1 MASSVLSSRHGEQ
14 RTEESETIVD
24 VTVEQPLDALFPHL
38 VALRRHFHQNP
49 ELAYEEVGTAQKI
62 GEELERLGIPYDYPG
77 KGGGVVGRLEG
88 TRPGRTIALRAEMDA
103 LPCQERTGLPFASRV
118 PDRMHACGHDVHM
131 AMLIG
136 AATLLK
142 AQPPEGAVLFV
153 FQPAEES
160 GNGACAVMQTDALDT
175 VEAIFAG
182 HVTHHY
188 RLGEIMVSPG
198 TITAHADR
206 FTIHVRGKGGH
217 GARPHEAVDAVVVTS
232 LLIAAIQTLVS
243 RGANPVHPSVV
254 TIGSVRAGTAHN
266 VIAEDAVLEGTV
278 RTTRPDAR
286 DQIVDGLHRI
296 ADAFGRIHGAEIT
309 VSFGE
314 SSPPVVNT
322 TPETDTARRAA
333 VHVVGSESVV
343 EQEYPSMGAED
354 FSFYLE
360 KMPGCYVRIGTRGS
374 DDEYVPLH
382 SPLFDVD
389 ENVLKIGAKFFDR
402 VAREALRDEP

>member
-1 MASSVLSSRHGEQ
+1 M
-14 RTEESETIVD
+14 D
-24 VTVEQPLDALFPHL
+24 VSTKATLDALFPHL
-38 VALRRHFHQNP
+38 VTLRRHFHQNP
-49 ELAYEEVGTAQKI
+49 ELAFEEVGTAQRI
-62 GEELERLGIPYDYPG
+62 IEELDRIGIPYDYPG

-103 LPCQERTGLPFASRV
+103 LSCQERTGLPFASVV

-131 AMLIG
+131 AMVLG
-136 AATLLK
+136 AANLLQ
-142 AQPPEGAVLFV
+142 AEPPEGTVLFV
-153 FQPAEES
+153 FQPAEET
-160 GNGACAVMQTDALDT
+160 GNGACTVVDSTALDG

-206 FTIHVRGKGGH
+206 FTIRVRGKGGH

-232 LLIAAIQTLVS
+232 FLITAIQTLVS

-254 TIGSVRAGTAHN
+254 TIGSIRAGTAHN

-296 ADAFGRIHGAEIT
+296 AGAFGHLHGAEIT

-314 SSPPVVNT
+314 SAPPVVNT
-322 TPETDTARRAA
+322 DRETETARRAA
-333 VHVVGSESVV
+333 KHVVGDEAVV

-354 FSFYLE
+354 FSFYLD
-360 KMPGCYVRIGTRGS
+360 KIPGCYVRIGTRGPN
-374 DDEYVPLH
+374 DEYIPLH

-389 ENVLKIGAKFFDR
+389 ESVLTTGAAFFDR
-402 VAREALRDEP
+402 VAREAVRDGQ

>member
-1 MASSVLSSRHGEQ
+1 MNTQA
-14 RTEESETIVD
+14 T
-24 VTVEQPLDALFPHL
+24 LDALFPHL

-62 GEELERLGIPYDYPG
+62 MEELGRLGIPYDYPG

-118 PDRMHACGHDVHM
+118 PDQMHACGHDVHM
-131 AMLIG
+131 TMLLG

-142 AQPPEGAVLFV
+142 AQPPEGTVLFV

-160 GNGACAVMQTDALDT
+160 GNGACAVIQSKALDK

-206 FTIHVRGKGGH
+206 FTIRVRGKGGH

-232 LLIAAIQTLVS
+232 LLITAIQTLVS

-254 TIGSVRAGTAHN
+254 TIGSIRAGTAHN
-266 VIAEDAVLEGTV
+266 VIAENAVLEGTI
-278 RTTRPDAR
+278 RTTRRDAR

-296 ADAFGRIHGAEIT
+296 ADAFGRLHGAEIS

-314 SSPPVVNT
+314 SALPVVNSDR
-322 TPETDTARRAA
+322 ETDTARQAA
-333 VHVVGSESVV
+333 IDVVGSESVV

-360 KMPGCYVRIGTRGS
+360 KMPGCYVRIGTRGT

-389 ENVLKIGAKFFDR
+389 ESVLKIGTKFFDR
-402 VAREALRDEP
+402 VAREALGGEP